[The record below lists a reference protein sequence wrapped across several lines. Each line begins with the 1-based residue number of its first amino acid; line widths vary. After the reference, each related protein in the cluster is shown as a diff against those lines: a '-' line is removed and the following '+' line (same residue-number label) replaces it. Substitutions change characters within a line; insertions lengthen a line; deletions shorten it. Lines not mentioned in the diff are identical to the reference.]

1 MNSVRGMRHVRSV
14 RMMCAVLLALGGLNT
29 PARAQESGAGTS
41 DTLVLR
47 ALDLEE
53 RKPREA
59 AALYRRAFVGAGMM
73 PALLGLERVYTAL
86 GMVDSLLPLI
96 QGAVRQDPRS
106 GVVRSVQLRT
116 LTALQ
121 RDDELSAAFR
131 DWVRAAPGEA
141 APFKEYARLLLE
153 NGRSSAADSVLT
165 VAARMVRD
173 PRDFS
178 AELAQVASAQRMW
191 HEAARRWRETLTQTP
206 QLYQAAVFSLT
217 LANAAGRD
225 SVRAVLLASPIWLP
239 ARRALASL
247 ELAWSKPREAWLAF
261 AGIRADA
268 DAVVAWR
275 EFADEA
281 DARSMP
287 VASREAWTAIHR
299 QTRDPASALRAADAA
314 LLSGEAASALRL
326 ASAAQASL
334 TPPLGLRDAVPV
346 RLRAMAAL
354 GNAEEALALVDSVR
368 QKVVPIQLQMLERE
382 LMWAWLRVGDAARSR
397 PFVVRLDEDEA
408 TALLAIYDG
417 DLEKARLALRNA
429 DASNTLLLLPRALL
443 SRTTMPTSTALGAA
457 FTALARRDTAA
468 ALTQLLGTVNDVG
481 DAAPLVLAMAAR
493 LLTATANDARAVPIW
508 TRIVTE
514 YSTSPEAPEGD
525 LEWAR
530 AALRARDGTMAIA
543 RLEHLLLTYPTSALA
558 PQARRELDAARRM
571 AGTT

>member
-1 MNSVRGMRHVRSV
+1 MAAAAV
-14 RMMCAVLLALGGLNT
+14 RMASASLFALSLMT
-29 PARAQESGAGTS
+29 APAHGQESSGTS
-41 DTLVLR
+41 ATDTLVLR
-47 ALDLEE
+47 ALDLEDS
-53 RKPREA
+53 KPRDA
-59 AALYRRAFVGAGMM
+59 AALYRRAFTGTAML
-73 PALLGLERVYTAL
+73 PALLGLERVYTSL
-86 GMVDSLLPLI
+86 GLVDSLLPLI
-96 QGAVRQDPRS
+96 RSAVRLDPRS

-165 VAARMVRD
+165 VATRMVRD

-178 AELAQVASAQRMW
+178 AELAQVASAQRLW

-217 LANAAGRD
+217 LANGLGRD
-225 SVRAVLLASPIWLP
+225 SVRAVLLSEPAWLP

-247 ELAWSKPREAWLAF
+247 ELAWSRPREAWLAF
-261 AGIRADA
+261 NGVRADA
-268 DAVVAWR
+268 DAVDAWR

-287 VASREAWTAIHR
+287 VASREAWAAIYR

-314 LLSGEAASALRL
+314 LISGEAASALQL

-334 TPPLGLRDAVPV
+334 TPLLGLRDAVPV

-354 GNAEEALALVDSVR
+354 GKAAEALALVDSVR
-368 QKVVPIQLQMLERE
+368 PKVVPIQLQLLERE
-382 LMWAWLRVGDAARSR
+382 LMWAWLRVGDATRAR
-397 PFVVRLDEDEA
+397 PFVARLDEDEA

-417 DLEKARLALRNA
+417 DLEKARTALRNA

-443 SRTTMPTSTALGAA
+443 SRTTLPTSSGLGAA
-457 FTALARRDTAA
+457 FSALARRDTAA
-468 ALTQLLGTVNDVG
+468 ALTQLQATVNDVG
-481 DAAPLVLAMAAR
+481 DAAPLVLAMSAR
-493 LLTATANDARAVPIW
+493 LLTASANDARAVPIW
-508 TRIVTE
+508 SRIVTE
-514 YSTSPEAPEGD
+514 FSTSPEAPEGD

-530 AALRARDGTMAIA
+530 AALRARDGSTAIT

-558 PQARRELDAARRM
+558 PQARRELDAARRL
-571 AGTT
+571 AGTS

>member
-1 MNSVRGMRHVRSV
+1 MKSVRGIRHMCSV
-14 RMMCAVLLALGGLNT
+14 RMVCAALLALGVLSA

-53 RKPREA
+53 RRPREA
-59 AALYRRAFVGAGMM
+59 AALYRRAFAGAGMM
-73 PALLGLERVYTAL
+73 PALLGLERVYTSL

-96 QGAVRQDPRS
+96 QGAVRLDPRS

-225 SVRAVLLASPIWLP
+225 SVRAVLLAAPIWLP

-247 ELAWSKPREAWLAF
+247 ELAWSRPREAWLAF
-261 AGIRADA
+261 TGIRADA
-268 DAVVAWR
+268 DAVAAWR

-287 VASREAWTAIHR
+287 VASREAWAAIHR

-314 LLSGEAASALRL
+314 LISGEAASALRL
-326 ASAAQASL
+326 ASEAQASL
-334 TPPLGLRDAVPV
+334 TPQLGLRDAVPV

-382 LMWAWLRVGDAARSR
+382 LMWAWLRVGDAARAR

-571 AGTT
+571 AGTS

>member
-14 RMMCAVLLALGGLNT
+14 RMMCAILLALGGLNT

-53 RKPREA
+53 RRPREA
-59 AALYRRAFVGAGMM
+59 AALYRRAFAGAGMM
-73 PALLGLERVYTAL
+73 PALLGLERVYTSL

-225 SVRAVLLASPIWLP
+225 SVRTVLLAAPIWLP

-287 VASREAWTAIHR
+287 VASREAWTAIYR

>member
-14 RMMCAVLLALGGLNT
+14 RMMCAILLALGGLNT

-225 SVRAVLLASPIWLP
+225 SVRTVLLAAPIWLP

-287 VASREAWTAIHR
+287 VASREAWTAIYR